1 MPVGIRYLYLYE
13 QANRTS
19 TDTST
24 NIREGYK
31 RWHCRPPSTQKPLT
45 KQKSQN
51 SPWRSPSSSRPPSAQ
66 ALRRRQRR
74 GAPLATTNRGAEEAP
89 CLKALMSRSN
99 HQLRRTGSGSI
110 KDIGRRRSPWTC
122 SPSPFNAGSGDE
134 TKPPPKR
141 RPDPPSS
148 TADPRQ
154 QPPLSFLSSTPP
166 PPHHAEAPENCCSKS
181 HEPSGSSVAWAGPPP
196 RRRKSQGT
204 IIPATAAAIFAQ
216 DDDEEKNLRK
226 NTGGPKLHAL
236 PLPHYKPIYSQTADP
251 GSPRLRTPKG
261 GAEARGTNGAAG
273 KRTVAGG
280 RPLSRLF
287 SGTQGKGRGPP
298 DRE

>member
-13 QANRTS
+13 QGNRTS

-110 KDIGRRRSPWTC
+110 KDIGRRRSPSWTC
-122 SPSPFNAGSGDE
+122 SPRPFSAGSGDE

-166 PPHHAEAPENCCSKS
+166 PPHHAEAPDNCCSKS

-216 DDDEEKNLRK
+216 DDDEEKKLRK

-236 PLPHYKPIYSQTADP
+236 PLPNYLSTARPQIRVPPAP
-251 GSPRLRTPKG
+251 GRQK
-261 GAEARGTNGAAG
+261 AARRREEPT
-273 KRTVAGG
+273 
-280 RPLSRLF
+280 
-287 SGTQGKGRGPP
+287 
-298 DRE
+298 DRKSVV